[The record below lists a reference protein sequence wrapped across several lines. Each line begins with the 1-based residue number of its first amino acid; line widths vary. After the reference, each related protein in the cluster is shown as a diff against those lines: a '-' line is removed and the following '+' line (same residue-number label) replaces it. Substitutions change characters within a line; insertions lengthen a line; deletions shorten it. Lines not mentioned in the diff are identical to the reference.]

1 MPANEAAVKEF
12 YSIINELQKMEA
24 KRKEILRL
32 VIDTIDLCETIIER
46 EEEEYNKNQ
55 F

>member
-1 MPANEAAVKEF
+1 MTTNEAAVEEF
-12 YSIINELQKMEA
+12 NSIINELQKEA
-24 KRKEILRL
+24 KRKEMLRL

-46 EEEEYNKNQ
+46 EKEHDKDL